1 VDAFQS
7 TVSYLDV
14 GAFASSCGT
23 VFFHKVAYAELFHDV
38 AKVVGDERFVFF
50 LDEACVVVGGGVVVV
65 VVVVV
70 AEFFFL
76 EDCFGVPEGVILRCV
91 DG

>member
-50 LDEACVVVGGGVVVV
+50 LDEACVVGSV

>member
-7 TVSYLDV
+7 TVSYLDI
-14 GAFASSCGT
+14 GAFASPCGT

-50 LDEACVVVGGGVVVV
+50 LDEACVVGSV